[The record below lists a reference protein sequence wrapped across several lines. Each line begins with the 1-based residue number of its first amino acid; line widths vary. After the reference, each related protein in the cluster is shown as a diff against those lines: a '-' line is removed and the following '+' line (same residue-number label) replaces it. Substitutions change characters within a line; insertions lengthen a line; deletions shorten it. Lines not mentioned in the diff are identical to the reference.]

1 MLSFF
6 FSFPVS
12 ILPDEIFAEIKEV
25 TKALSSQISPRV
37 IKAVAFNLLSHVD
50 FKKSHGES
58 NELDATAF
66 AAKLIDYCGIHVE
79 AIKELLAAF
88 SRLKLFEHDNIM
100 TSIIQAVEQ
109 EDNKAKI
116 EANRV
121 SIIRLNH
128 FNYPPEIN
136 CMSLFFPHV
145 KLLLPENENFLN
157 GKIKIIADEF
167 LRGDTRG

>member
-25 TKALSSQISPRV
+25 TKALSSHISPRV

-50 FKKSHGES
+50 FKTSYGES
-58 NELDATAF
+58 NKLDAIAF

-79 AIKELLAAF
+79 AIRELLAAF
-88 SRLKLFEHDNIM
+88 TRLKLFEHDNIM

-109 EDNKAKI
+109 EDNRAKI
-116 EANRV
+116 EENRV
-121 SIIRLNH
+121 SIIQLNH
-128 FNYPPEIN
+128 FNYPPEIMS
-136 CMSLFFPHV
+136 MSLFFPPI
-145 KLLLPENENFLN
+145 KLLSPENENFLN
-157 GKIKIIADEF
+157 GEIKIVVD
-167 LRGDTRG
+167 